1 MNYDGKITLDKVKE
15 LKKLGVKFIRR
26 NPIGLSPEEM
36 GRVYYVV
43 TKTVLVDAEPEE
55 IRKLVKSKKK
65 ELNP

>member
-1 MNYDGKITLDKVKE
+1 MSLDEVKT
-15 LKKLGVKFIRR
+15 LKKRGVKFIRR
-26 NPIGLSPEEM
+26 SPFGLSPEEV

-43 TKTVLVDAEPEE
+43 HTTALIDADAET